1 LIRSMLPEQI
11 KKILTK
17 IESGEISAAEGWD
30 LLRDSS
36 FEDIHFAKI
45 DHHRSKRT
53 GVPEVI
59 FAPGKTEK
67 QIVEIFKRMHA
78 AGSDILISKV
88 EKSVYDKLKRSYK
101 GIKYNEAARMIVK
114 TGRKKSKASAGR
126 IAVVTG
132 GTSDMNVAEEAAVT
146 IEAFGYDV
154 DRIYDVGVAG
164 IHRLLAFNDN
174 LKKADVIIVVAGME
188 GALASVVGGLVSSPV
203 VAVPTSVGYGAS
215 FGGIAAL
222 LSMLNSCAPGVTVV
236 NIDNG
241 FGAAMAAIKMLGI
254 KRSGAK

>member
-1 LIRSMLPEQI
+1 MQPEKI

-17 IESGEISAAEGWD
+17 IERGEISADEGWD
-30 LLRDSS
+30 LLRGST

-45 DHHRSKRT
+45 DHHRLKRT
-53 GVPEVI
+53 GIPEVI

-67 QIVEIFKRMHA
+67 QIIEIFKRMHA
-78 AGSDILISKV
+78 AGSDILVSKV
-88 EKSVYDKLKRSYK
+88 EKSVYDKLRRSYK
-101 GIKYNEAARMIVK
+101 GLKYNEAARMIVK
-114 TGRKKSKASAGR
+114 TGRKKLKISAGR

-146 IEAFGYDV
+146 IEAFGYEV

-164 IHRLLAFNDN
+164 IHRLLAFNDK
-174 LKKADVIIVVAGME
+174 LKKADVIIVAAGME

-222 LSMLNSCAPGVTVV
+222 LAMLNSCAPGVTVV

-241 FGAAMAAIKMLGI
+241 FGAAMAALKMLNI
-254 KRSGAK
+254 KKAKTK

>member
-1 LIRSMLPEQI
+1 MMPEKI
-11 KKILTK
+11 KEILVK
-17 IESGEISAAEGWD
+17 IEKGEISAEEGWD
-30 LLRDSS
+30 LLRSS
-36 FEDIHFAKI
+36 TFEDIHFAKI
-45 DHHRSKRT
+45 DHHRQQRT

-67 QIVEIFKRMHA
+67 QIIEIFKRMFA

-88 EKSVYDKLKRSYK
+88 EKSVYNRLKKTHK
-101 GIKYNEAARMIVK
+101 GLKYNEAARMIVK
-114 TGRKKSKASAGR
+114 AGRKKTKVSPGN

-146 IEAFGYDV
+146 IEAFGYEA

-164 IHRLLAFNDN
+164 IHRLLAFNDK

-203 VAVPTSVGYGAS
+203 IAVPTSVGYGAS

-222 LSMLNSCAPGVTVV
+222 LSMLNSCAPGVAVV

-241 FGAAMAAIKMLGI
+241 FGAAMAAIKMLSI
-254 KRSGAK
+254 KKAGAK